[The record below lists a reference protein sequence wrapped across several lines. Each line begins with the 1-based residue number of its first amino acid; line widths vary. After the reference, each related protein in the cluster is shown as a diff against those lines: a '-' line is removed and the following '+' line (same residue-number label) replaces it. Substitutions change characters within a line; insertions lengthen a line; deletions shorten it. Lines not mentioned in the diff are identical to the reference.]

1 MSGYIGTQPVP
12 QATQTRETF
21 TATSGQ
27 TTFNTGGYTAGYI
40 DVFLNGVKLAA
51 ADYTATNGS
60 DVVLATGAATG
71 DILETVAYTAFTV
84 ADQDF
89 TGTTTTEDLTVTGA
103 FTSQGIDDNA
113 TSTAMTL
120 DSSGN
125 LLVGSTELLPA
136 DNSIEGMTYRN
147 GLSLQVFRDAGAP
160 VVFGRGSSDGDVA
173 VFSKDGTTV
182 GSIGT
187 FGGRIVFADSPSGVT
202 IDDAANTFRTINASN
217 GGARDGATDLGDA
230 SNRWKNLYLSGGVY
244 LGGTGSA
251 NKLDDYEE
259 GTWTPTIIS
268 DNATATLTGAG
279 SYVKIGAMVHIR
291 FSAYHV
297 DLSALTNGSIRLGGL
312 PFSTSGEQAFPIMID
327 TSDNSSQ
334 VWVWLGNSASAG
346 YMKQSEFN
354 NALTGAELSDTN
366 DIYLSATYRTS

>member
-1 MSGYIGTQPVP
+1 MSGYIGPAPVP
-12 QATQTRETF
+12 QATQTREAF

-27 TTFNTGGYTAGYI
+27 TTFNTGGYTAGFI
-40 DVFLNGVKLAA
+40 DVYLNGVKLAA